1 MRIRQV
7 LAKKVFLPVDI
18 EQEFDL
24 GVEQNDA
31 TAFRLLQDADWNNIG
46 RRLTARVIWI
56 TGTATLS
63 NGVTARD
70 IAQTVILKTLSGDRK
85 WDPNKGEL
93 LPWLFDQVKSEL
105 SNLLTSSATKQE
117 SLVESGA
124 EDDEDASEL
133 QDVIDFRAV
142 DEGLFPDSKPQTP
155 EAILIRNQILEREV
169 DIVLQAVD
177 DIEVLTEL
185 FDTITTLYSTKAE
198 DLAEQINVPV
208 EDIYNRLKRLRNRI
222 SHVQQNVEE

>member
-1 MRIRQV
+1 M
-7 LAKKVFLPVDI
+7 
-18 EQEFDL
+18 

-177 DIEVLTEL
+177 DIEVLKEL